1 MLQILLQ
8 VYKFVWGS
16 GAVRET
22 KWYFP
27 NQHILKPLIHAR
39 YSFSRYSP
47 SACCVPGMREMEA
60 AMLYK
65 KKRLTCVLGKLVSR
79 RWDKSVHKQDISCT
93 GKQQK
98 QFKIRIMRVKGG

>member
-65 KKRLTCVLGKLVSR
+65 KKTTDLCPWEACIKEVGQVSP
-79 RWDKSVHKQDISCT
+79 
-93 GKQQK
+93 
-98 QFKIRIMRVKGG
+98 